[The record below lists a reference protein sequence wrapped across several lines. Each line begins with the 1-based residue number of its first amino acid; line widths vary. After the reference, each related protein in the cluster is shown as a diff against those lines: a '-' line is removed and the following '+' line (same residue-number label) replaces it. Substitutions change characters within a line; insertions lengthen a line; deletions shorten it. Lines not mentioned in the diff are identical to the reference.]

1 MKLLEDLLVLVLFIP
16 FLLVMLTAV
25 VLSYVAGALGVLAS
39 AIAAFFENSEL
50 FRTLAKVCRIDIK
63 Y

>member
-1 MKLLEDLLVLVLFIP
+1 MKLLEDSLVVLLFIP

-25 VLSYVAGALGVLAS
+25 VLSYVAAAFGVLAS
-39 AIAAFFENSEL
+39 AIAVFFKDSEL
-50 FRTLAKVCRIDIK
+50 FRTLVKVCRIDIK

>member
-1 MKLLEDLLVLVLFIP
+1 MKLLEDSLVVLLFIP

-25 VLSYVAGALGVLAS
+25 VLSYVAGAFGVLAS
-39 AIAAFFENSEL
+39 AIAVFFKDSEL
-50 FRTLAKVCRIDIK
+50 FRTLVKVCRIDIK